1 MLLVY
6 LQIKHRRSRND
17 VVKDVALDFLV
28 VGPLLIA
35 AEGVDLQRHAKLRRL
50 QLSHHHG
57 EVMVQLRV
65 IVEIGLDVGAED
77 AEVGLLATVHDL
89 ARVDVVGLVVFEDV
103 FFFLGDVVLYQR
115 IMLIFLQHLGR
126 AVANGVHVDVD
137 AAGDASSTRLRHA
150 SPVGEGSR
158 NQRVGRDGSDGVIP
172 VLHLHRSEVDFLH
185 SAVGLSHHDPVA
197 DAEHVVDRQLY
208 AAHKAFD
215 RVLEDEQEHGRD
227 GAQSDDD
234 AAEALAQ
241 EESGDKQHTNSDD
254 DAFDDLYQTF
264 DGF

>member
-1 MLLVY
+1 MFLVY

-17 VVKDVALDFLV
+17 VVKNVALDLFV
-28 VGPLLIA
+28 VGPLLVA
-35 AEGVDLQRHAKLRRL
+35 TEGVDLQRHAKLRRL

-89 ARVDVVGLVVFEDV
+89 ASVDVVGLVIFEDV
-103 FFFLGDVVLYQR
+103 CLFLSDVIFYQS
-115 IMLIFLQHLGR
+115 IMFVFLQHLGR

-150 SPVGEGSR
+150 SPVGERGR
-158 NQRVGRDGSDGVIP
+158 DQRVGRDGSDGVIP

-185 SAVGLSHHDPVA
+185 SAVGLPHHDPVA
-197 DAEHVVDRQLY
+197 DAEHVVDPAVY
-208 AAHKAFD
+208 CP
-215 RVLEDEQEHGRD
+215 
-227 GAQSDDD
+227 QS
-234 AAEALAQ
+234 L
-241 EESGDKQHTNSDD
+241 
-254 DAFDDLYQTF
+254 
-264 DGF
+264 